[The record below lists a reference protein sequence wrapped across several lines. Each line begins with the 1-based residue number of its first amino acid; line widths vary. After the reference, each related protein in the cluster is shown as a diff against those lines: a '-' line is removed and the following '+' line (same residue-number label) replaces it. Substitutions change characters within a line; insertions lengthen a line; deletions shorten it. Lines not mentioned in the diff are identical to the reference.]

1 MSEGFNPLSDDGA
14 RMITPQ
20 PVGYAIY
27 SVDGSVDPKA
37 ESRTFV
43 QRGLVTDWEQA
54 QQWLQDGEV
63 RGQRVT
69 IAVEPVKVKSG
80 KA

>member
-1 MSEGFNPLSDDGA
+1 MSDGFNPLSDDGA
-14 RMITPQ
+14 RLIKLE

-27 SVDGSVDPKA
+27 SVDGPIDPRA

-43 QRGLVTDWEQA
+43 QRGLVRDWEQA
-54 QQWLQDGEV
+54 QQWLTDGEV
-63 RGQRVT
+63 KGPRVT
-69 IAVEPVKVKSG
+69 VAVEPVKVKSG